1 VDFLQS
7 MQLVVNLVWL
17 PRYMYYSGRIFTYK
31 LDRTTVTVG
40 APRMLAISTSPASA
54 DASSSASVAAGSST
68 AGAALSATG
77 TCGTTSV
84 MGGGRA
90 AVSLSQLPHRIPVAF
105 VPLVNGVRRRNLL
118 QAFGNQLSAYAT
130 ITSQELTNST

>member
-1 VDFLQS
+1 MATTLHVLLGKDIHLQTRPDNSHGWGAKNASDIDKSSLGRRLFFGFGCRWLLYSRGCALGNRHLRYDF
-7 MQLVVNLVWL
+7 
-17 PRYMYYSGRIFTYK
+17 
-31 LDRTTVTVG
+31 
-40 APRMLAISTSPASA
+40 
-54 DASSSASVAAGSST
+54 
-68 AGAALSATG
+68 
-77 TCGTTSV
+77 CH
-84 MGGGRA
+84 GGGRA